1 MTRYERR
8 AHTRQMAQEARANV
22 RDVILGVLLYVTLVG
37 LTLAG
42 MAWRGL

>member
-1 MTRYERR
+1 MTRHERR
-8 AHTRQMAQEARANV
+8 TEARQLAREAAGNV
-22 RDVILGVLLYVTLVG
+22 RDVLLGVLLYAALVG

>member
-1 MTRYERR
+1 MNRYERR
-8 AHTRQMAQEARANV
+8 LEARQLAHEAAGNV